1 MWILYIFLF
10 VWDCFVGPESLWWAV
25 VNCVIFFLITFRFCL
40 VGFMKMDKK
49 KNLTFA
55 FVAFQDAL
63 LQKLLNEN
71 YLSEEERY

>member
-1 MWILYIFLF
+1 
-10 VWDCFVGPESLWWAV
+10 
-25 VNCVIFFLITFRFCL
+25 
-40 VGFMKMDKK
+40 MKMDKR